1 MSTLFEA
8 PRGTLKCAK
17 DALRLFICSLVK
29 AHDINSAM
37 SHTWVNRFSGFIADM
52 PQMIARVA
60 RYAMLVTAFLVVSL
74 SMVFGTTPAPAPFQP
89 AIAGYR
95 YDFPKDHG
103 SHPTYRTEWWYYT
116 GHLQSKNGRSFGF
129 ELTFFRRASPP
140 EEIKTLPSK
149 WSINHLY
156 FAHFALTDINGKR
169 FHFSE
174 KFSREG
180 LGKAG
185 ADESRLRV
193 WIDDWRADASTEPFA
208 SHTLV
213 AHDETHTLALT
224 LQPAKP
230 LVTHG
235 AAGISRKG
243 KDVGQASHYYS
254 FTRLATTGSLTI
266 DGEQIE
272 VSGTSWMDHEFGSAE
287 LGTDQVGWDWFS
299 IQLEDDTELMLYRM
313 RRKDGSS
320 DLASSGTAVSSDG
333 RTRHLEVTDFQIEST
348 GTWTSSESK
357 ATYPSR
363 WKLTFPSLDL
373 VLDVTPLLADQE
385 LRTSRST
392 KVSYWE
398 GAVAVTGT
406 KQGKPIK
413 GQGYVELTGYAE
425 RLKL

>member
-1 MSTLFEA
+1 MIHLQVA
-8 PRGTLKCAK
+8 D
-17 DALRLFICSLVK
+17 DARQRLTDWGRIL
-29 AHDINSAM
+29 
-37 SHTWVNRFSGFIADM
+37 
-52 PQMIARVA
+52 
-60 RYAMLVTAFLVVSL
+60 LVVPVLL
-74 SMVFGTTPAPAPFQP
+74 SVTVSMAFAASSAPPPFQP
-89 AIAGYR
+89 AIAGYQ
-95 YDFPKDHG
+95 YTFPRDHG
-103 SHPTYRTEWWYYT
+103 SHSTYRTEWWYYT
-116 GHLQSKNGRSFGF
+116 GHLQAKNGRSFGF
-129 ELTFFRRASPP
+129 ELTFFRRGVPP
-140 EEIKTLPSK
+140 DEIKTLPSK
-149 WSINHLY
+149 WSISHLY
-156 FAHFALTDINGKR
+156 LAHFAVTDISGKK

-174 KFSREG
+174 KFSRDG

-185 ADESRLRV
+185 ADESQLRV
-193 WIDDWRADASTEPFA
+193 WIDDWRAEAATDSTG
-208 SHTLV
+208 SHTVV
-213 AHDETHTLALT
+213 AHDETHSLALT

-243 KDVGQASHYYS
+243 KDVSQASHYYS
-254 FTRLATTGSLTI
+254 YTRLATTGSLTI
-266 DGEQIE
+266 DGEQFD
-272 VSGTSWMDHEFGSAE
+272 VTGLTWMDHEFGSAE

-320 DLASSGTAVSSDG
+320 DLASSGTAVSPDG

-348 GTWTSSESK
+348 ATWTSPDSK

-363 WKLTFPSLDL
+363 WKLTFSSLDL

-406 KQGKPIK
+406 KQGKPVK
-413 GQGYVELTGYAE
+413 GQGYVELTGYVE
-425 RLKL
+425 RLKM

>member
-1 MSTLFEA
+1 MTDWGRILMVVPVLLSVTLPTALAARSA
-8 PRGTLKCAK
+8 P
-17 DALRLFICSLVK
+17 
-29 AHDINSAM
+29 
-37 SHTWVNRFSGFIADM
+37 
-52 PQMIARVA
+52 P
-60 RYAMLVTAFLVVSL
+60 
-74 SMVFGTTPAPAPFQP
+74 PFQP
-89 AIAGYR
+89 ATAGYQ
-95 YDFPKDHG
+95 YTFPRDHG
-103 SHPTYRTEWWYYT
+103 SHSTYRTEWWYYT

-129 ELTFFRRASPP
+129 ELTFFRRGVPP
-140 EEIKTLPSK
+140 DEIKTLPSK
-149 WSINHLY
+149 WSISHLY
-156 FAHFALTDINGKR
+156 LAHFAVTDITGKR

-193 WIDDWRADASTEPFA
+193 WIDDWRAEAAMDSTG
-208 SHTLV
+208 SHTLA
-213 AHDETHTLALT
+213 AHDETHSLALA

-254 FTRLATTGSLTI
+254 FTRLAATGSLTI
-266 DGEQIE
+266 DGEQFE
-272 VSGTSWMDHEFGSAE
+272 VTGLTWMDHEFGSAE

-320 DLASSGTAVSSDG
+320 DLASSGTAVSPDG
-333 RTRHLEVTDFQIEST
+333 RTRHLEVTDFQIESIA
-348 GTWTSSESK
+348 TWTSPESK

-363 WKLTFPSLDL
+363 WKLTFPSLNL

-406 KQGKPIK
+406 KQGKPVK

-425 RLKL
+425 RLKM

>member
-1 MSTLFEA
+1 MMHAVRRIILIVAVLAFD
-8 PRGTLKCAK
+8 L
-17 DALRLFICSLVK
+17 LSLV
-29 AHDINSAM
+29 
-37 SHTWVNRFSGFIADM
+37 SGADL
-52 PQMIARVA
+52 PP
-60 RYAMLVTAFLVVSL
+60 T
-74 SMVFGTTPAPAPFQP
+74 PFQS
-89 AIAGYR
+89 ATAGYQ
-95 YDFPKDHG
+95 YDFPRDHG

-116 GHLQSKNGRSFGF
+116 GHLHSKIGRAFGF
-129 ELTFFRRASPP
+129 ELTFFRRGVPP
-140 EEIKTLPSK
+140 DEIKTLPSK
-149 WSINHLY
+149 WSVKDLY
-156 FAHFALTDINGKR
+156 LAHFAVTDISGKR

-193 WIDDWRADASTEPFA
+193 WIDDWRAEASIELAA
-208 SHTLV
+208 SHTLA
-213 AHDETHTLALT
+213 AHDETHALALT

-243 KDVGQASHYYS
+243 KEVGQASHYYS
-254 FTRLATTGSLTI
+254 FTRLATSGKLTI
-266 DGEQIE
+266 DGESFD
-272 VSGTSWMDHEFGSAE
+272 VTGTSWMDHEFGSAE
-287 LGTDQVGWDWFS
+287 LGADQVGWDWFS

-320 DLASSGTAVSSDG
+320 DLASSGTAVSPDG

-348 GTWTSSESK
+348 GTWTSPESK

-363 WKLTFPSLDL
+363 WRLRFPSLDL

-406 KQGKPIK
+406 KQGRPVK

-425 RLKL
+425 RLKM

>member
-1 MSTLFEA
+1 VTNKVPIGIIAAVL
-8 PRGTLKCAK
+8 L
-17 DALRLFICSLVK
+17 
-29 AHDINSAM
+29 SA
-37 SHTWVNRFSGFIADM
+37 D
-52 PQMIARVA
+52 
-60 RYAMLVTAFLVVSL
+60 L
-74 SMVFGTTPAPAPFQP
+74 SMGLGANPAPAAFQP
-89 AIAGYR
+89 ATAGYR
-95 YDFPKDHG
+95 YDFPRDHG

-116 GHLQSKNGRSFGF
+116 GHLQSTNGRAFGF
-129 ELTFFRRASPP
+129 ELTFFRRGVPP
-140 EEIKTLPSK
+140 DEIKTLPSK
-149 WSINHLY
+149 WSVKDLY
-156 FAHFALTDINGKR
+156 LAHFAVTDITGKR

-193 WIDDWRADASTEPFA
+193 WIDDWRAEASAELSA
-208 SHTLV
+208 AHILA
-213 AHDETHTLALT
+213 AHDETHALSLT
-224 LQPAKP
+224 LQPVKP

-243 KDVGQASHYYS
+243 KEAGQASHYYS
-254 FTRLATTGSLTI
+254 FTRLSTTGSLMI
-266 DGEQIE
+266 GGERFE

-320 DLASSGTAVSSDG
+320 DLASSGTAVSPDG
-333 RTRHLEVTDFQIEST
+333 RARHLEVTDFQIEAT
-348 GTWTSSESK
+348 ATWTSLESK

-373 VLDVTPLLADQE
+373 TLDVVPLLADQE

-398 GAVAVTGT
+398 GAVAVTGM
-406 KQGKPIK
+406 KQGRPIK

-425 RLKL
+425 RLKM

>member
-1 MSTLFEA
+1 MIH
-8 PRGTLKCAK
+8 
-17 DALRLFICSLVK
+17 LRLT
-29 AHDINSAM
+29 DD
-37 SHTWVNRFSGFIADM
+37 TR
-52 PQMIARVA
+52 QRVTDWG
-60 RYAMLVTAFLVVSL
+60 RILMVVPVLLNVTVSTAL
-74 SMVFGTTPAPAPFQP
+74 AASPAPPPFQP
-89 AIAGYR
+89 ATAGYQ
-95 YDFPKDHG
+95 YTFPRDHG
-103 SHPTYRTEWWYYT
+103 SHSTYRTEWWYYT
-116 GHLQSKNGRSFGF
+116 GHLQAKNGRSFGF
-129 ELTFFRRASPP
+129 ELTFFRRGVPP
-140 EEIKTLPSK
+140 DEIKTLPSK
-149 WSINHLY
+149 WSISHLY
-156 FAHFALTDINGKR
+156 LAHFAVTDITGKR

-193 WIDDWRADASTEPFA
+193 WIDDWRAEAATDSTG

-213 AHDETHTLALT
+213 AHDETHLLALT

-243 KDVGQASHYYS
+243 KDVSQASHYYS

-266 DGEQIE
+266 DGEQFE
-272 VSGTSWMDHEFGSAE
+272 VTGLTWMDHEFGSTE

-320 DLASSGTAVSSDG
+320 DLASSGTAVSPDG

-348 GTWTSSESK
+348 ATWASPESK

-363 WKLTFPSLDL
+363 WRLTFPSLGL

-413 GQGYVELTGYAE
+413 GQGYVELTGYVE

>member
-1 MSTLFEA
+1 MVL
-8 PRGTLKCAK
+8 L
-17 DALRLFICSLVK
+17 
-29 AHDINSAM
+29 
-37 SHTWVNRFSGFIADM
+37 GFIADRRWSVTG
-52 PQMIARVA
+52 RVRIGILA
-60 RYAMLVTAFLVVSL
+60 TLLL
-74 SMVFGTTPAPAPFQP
+74 SADLSRALGANPAPTAFQP
-89 AIAGYR
+89 ATAGYR
-95 YDFPKDHG
+95 YNFPRDHG

-129 ELTFFRRASPP
+129 ELTFFRRAVPP

-149 WSINHLY
+149 WSISHLY
-156 FAHFALTDINGKR
+156 LAHFAVTDITGKR

-193 WIDDWRADASTEPFA
+193 WIDDWRAEAMKEPSA

-213 AHDETHTLALT
+213 AHDETHALALT

-254 FTRLATTGSLTI
+254 FTRLATSGKLTI
-266 DGEQIE
+266 DGESFD
-272 VSGTSWMDHEFGSAE
+272 VTGTSWMDHEFGSAE

-299 IQLEDDTELMLYRM
+299 IQLEDDAELMLYRM

-320 DLASSGTAVSSDG
+320 DLASSGTAVSRDG

-348 GTWTSSESK
+348 GTWSSSESK

-363 WKLTFPSLDL
+363 WRLTFPSLDL

-406 KQGKPIK
+406 KQGRPIK

-425 RLKL
+425 RLKM

>member
-1 MSTLFEA
+1 MIHLQLADETRQRVTDWGRILMVVPVLLSVTVSTALAASSA
-8 PRGTLKCAK
+8 PT
-17 DALRLFICSLVK
+17 S
-29 AHDINSAM
+29 
-37 SHTWVNRFSGFIADM
+37 
-52 PQMIARVA
+52 
-60 RYAMLVTAFLVVSL
+60 
-74 SMVFGTTPAPAPFQP
+74 FQP
-89 AIAGYR
+89 ATAGYQ
-95 YDFPKDHG
+95 YTFPRDHG
-103 SHPTYRTEWWYYT
+103 SHSTYRTEWWYYT
-116 GHLQSKNGRSFGF
+116 GHLRSKNGRSFGF
-129 ELTFFRRASPP
+129 ELTFFRRGVPP
-140 EEIKTLPSK
+140 DEIKTLPSK
-149 WSINHLY
+149 WSISHLY
-156 FAHFALTDINGKR
+156 LAHFAVTDITGKR

-193 WIDDWRADASTEPFA
+193 WIDDWRAEAATDSTG
-208 SHTLV
+208 SHTLA
-213 AHDETHTLALT
+213 AHDETHSLTLT

-230 LVTHG
+230 LVIHG

-266 DGEQIE
+266 DGEQFE
-272 VSGTSWMDHEFGSAE
+272 VTGLTWMDHEFGSTE

-320 DLASSGTAVSSDG
+320 DLASSGTAVSPDG
-333 RTRHLEVTDFQIEST
+333 LTRHLEVTDFQIESIAS
-348 GTWTSSESK
+348 WTSPQSK

-406 KQGKPIK
+406 KQGKSVK
-413 GQGYVELTGYAE
+413 GQGYVELTGYVE

>member
-1 MSTLFEA
+1 MTNRVRIGILATLLLNADFSVVLGA
-8 PRGTLKCAK
+8 
-17 DALRLFICSLVK
+17 
-29 AHDINSAM
+29 NSA
-37 SHTWVNRFSGFIADM
+37 
-52 PQMIARVA
+52 P
-60 RYAMLVTAFLVVSL
+60 TAFQS
-74 SMVFGTTPAPAPFQP
+74 AA
-89 AIAGYR
+89 AGYR
-95 YDFPKDHG
+95 YDFPRDHG

-116 GHLQSKNGRSFGF
+116 GHLHSKNGRSFGF
-129 ELTFFRRASPP
+129 ELTFFRRAVPP

-156 FAHFALTDINGKR
+156 LAHFAVTDITGKR

-193 WIDDWRADASTEPFA
+193 WIDDWCAEAAPDPTG

-213 AHDETHTLALT
+213 ARDETHALALT

-230 LVTHG
+230 LVVHG

-254 FTRLATTGSLTI
+254 FTRLVTTGSLTI
-266 DGEQIE
+266 DGEQFE
-272 VSGTSWMDHEFGSAE
+272 VSGLSWMDHEFGSSE
-287 LGTDQVGWDWFS
+287 LGADQVGWDWFS
-299 IQLEDDTELMLYRM
+299 IQLEDNTELMLYRM

-320 DLASSGTAVSSDG
+320 DLASSGTAVSPDG

-348 GTWTSSESK
+348 ETWTSPESK

-363 WKLTFPSLDL
+363 WRLTFPSLGL
-373 VLDVTPLLADQE
+373 VLDVVPLLADQE

-406 KQGKPIK
+406 KQGRPVK

-425 RLKL
+425 RLKM

>member
-1 MSTLFEA
+1 M
-8 PRGTLKCAK
+8 K
-17 DALRLFICSLVK
+17 DR
-29 AHDINSAM
+29 
-37 SHTWVNRFSGFIADM
+37 
-52 PQMIARVA
+52 ARIWI
-60 RYAMLVTAFLVVSL
+60 LVTLVLSADLSTAVGANPSPTAFQS
-74 SMVFGTTPAPAPFQP
+74 

-95 YDFPKDHG
+95 YNFPKDHG

-116 GHLQSKNGRSFGF
+116 GHLHSKSGRSFGF
-129 ELTFFRRASPP
+129 ELTFFRRGVPP
-140 EEIKTLPSK
+140 DEIKTLPSK
-149 WSINHLY
+149 WSVRDLY
-156 FAHFALTDINGKR
+156 LAHFAVTDITGKR

-193 WIDDWRADASTEPFA
+193 WIDDWRAEASTEPPA
-208 SHTLV
+208 AHTLT
-213 AHDETHTLALT
+213 AHDEAHALALT

-243 KDVGQASHYYS
+243 KDVSQASHYYS
-254 FTRLATTGSLTI
+254 FTRLSTTGSLTI
-266 DGEQIE
+266 DGERFE

-287 LGTDQVGWDWFS
+287 LGADQVGWDWFS

-320 DLASSGTAVSSDG
+320 DLASSGTAVSPDG
-333 RTRHLEVTDFQIEST
+333 GARHLEVTDFQIESSE
-348 GTWTSSESK
+348 TWTSAESK
-357 ATYPSR
+357 ATYPSKWR
-363 WKLTFPSLDL
+363 LTFPSLDL

-392 KVSYWE
+392 RVSYWE

-406 KQGKPIK
+406 KQGRPVK
-413 GQGYVELTGYAE
+413 GQGYVELTGYVE
-425 RLKL
+425 RLKM

>member
-1 MSTLFEA
+1 M
-8 PRGTLKCAK
+8 G
-17 DALRLFICSLVK
+17 
-29 AHDINSAM
+29 HDMRQIVHGIGLA
-37 SHTWVNRFSGFIADM
+37 VLA
-52 PQMIARVA
+52 
-60 RYAMLVTAFLVVSL
+60 TAFLAGSVALVS
-74 SMVFGTTPAPAPFQP
+74 GAGPASTSFQP
-89 AIAGYR
+89 ATAGYQ
-95 YDFPKDHG
+95 YTFPKDHG
-103 SHPTYRTEWWYYT
+103 SHPAYRTEWWYYT

-129 ELTFFRRASPP
+129 ELTFFRRGVPP
-140 EEIKTLPSK
+140 DEIKTLPSK
-149 WSINHLY
+149 WSISHLY
-156 FAHFALTDINGKR
+156 LAHFAVTDITGKR

-193 WIDDWRADASTEPFA
+193 WIDDWRAEAATDQIG

-213 AHDETHTLALT
+213 AHDETHALSLT

-243 KDVGQASHYYS
+243 KELGQASHYYS
-254 FTRLATTGSLTI
+254 FTRLATTGGLTI
-266 DGEQIE
+266 DGERFE
-272 VSGTSWMDHEFGSAE
+272 VSGTSWMDHEFGSSE
-287 LGTDQVGWDWFS
+287 LGADQVGWDWFS
-299 IQLEDDTELMLYRM
+299 IQLEDNTELMLYRM

-320 DLASSGTAVSSDG
+320 DLASSGTVVSSDG
-333 RTRHLEVTDFQIEST
+333 RAKHMEVTDFQIEST
-348 GTWTSSESK
+348 GTWTSTESK
-357 ATYPSR
+357 ATYPSKWR
-363 WKLTFPSLDL
+363 LTFPSLDL
-373 VLDVTPLLADQE
+373 VLDVAPLLADQE

-406 KQGKPIK
+406 KQGRPIK

>member
-1 MSTLFEA
+1 MIHVRLADETWQRVRDWGRILMVVPVLLNVTVSTVLAASSA
-8 PRGTLKCAK
+8 P
-17 DALRLFICSLVK
+17 
-29 AHDINSAM
+29 
-37 SHTWVNRFSGFIADM
+37 
-52 PQMIARVA
+52 P
-60 RYAMLVTAFLVVSL
+60 
-74 SMVFGTTPAPAPFQP
+74 PFQP
-89 AIAGYR
+89 ATAGYQ
-95 YDFPKDHG
+95 YTFPRDHG
-103 SHPTYRTEWWYYT
+103 SHATYRTEWWYYT

-129 ELTFFRRASPP
+129 ELTFFRRGVPP
-140 EEIKTLPSK
+140 DEIKTLPSK
-149 WSINHLY
+149 WSISHLY
-156 FAHFALTDINGKR
+156 LAHFAVTDITGKR

-193 WIDDWRADASTEPFA
+193 WIDGWRAEAATDSIGA
-208 SHTLV
+208 HTLV
-213 AHDETHTLALT
+213 AHDETHSLALT

-266 DGEQIE
+266 EGEQFE
-272 VSGTSWMDHEFGSAE
+272 VTGLTWMDHEFGSAE

-299 IQLEDDTELMLYRM
+299 IQLEDSTELMLYRM
-313 RRKDGSS
+313 RKKDGSS
-320 DLASSGTAVSSDG
+320 DLASSGTAVSPDG

-348 GTWTSSESK
+348 ATWASPESK

-363 WKLTFPSLDL
+363 WKLTFPSLGL
-373 VLDVTPLLADQE
+373 VLDVTPLFADQE

-406 KQGKPIK
+406 KQGKPVK

-425 RLKL
+425 RLKM

>member
-1 MSTLFEA
+1 MRQIVHGIGLAILATVVLAYSVAIASGPSSA
-8 PRGTLKCAK
+8 PT
-17 DALRLFICSLVK
+17 S
-29 AHDINSAM
+29 
-37 SHTWVNRFSGFIADM
+37 
-52 PQMIARVA
+52 
-60 RYAMLVTAFLVVSL
+60 
-74 SMVFGTTPAPAPFQP
+74 FQP
-89 AIAGYR
+89 ATAGYQ
-95 YDFPKDHG
+95 YTFPKDHG
-103 SHPTYRTEWWYYT
+103 SHPAYRTEWWYYT

-129 ELTFFRRASPP
+129 ELTFFRRGVPP
-140 EEIKTLPSK
+140 DEIKTLPSK
-149 WSINHLY
+149 WSISHLY
-156 FAHFALTDINGKR
+156 LAHFAVTDITGKR

-193 WIDDWRADASTEPFA
+193 WIDDWRAEASTDQ
-208 SHTLV
+208 SGTHTLV
-213 AHDETHTLALT
+213 ARDETHALALT

-254 FTRLATTGSLTI
+254 FTRLVTTGRLTI
-266 DGEQIE
+266 DGEQFE
-272 VSGTSWMDHEFGSAE
+272 VSGASWMDHEFGSAE

-299 IQLEDDTELMLYRM
+299 LQLEDDTELMLYRM

-320 DLASSGTAVSSDG
+320 DLASSGTAVSADG
-333 RTRHLEVTDFQIEST
+333 RAKHMEVTDFQIEST
-348 GTWTSSESK
+348 GTWTSTESK

-363 WKLTFPSLDL
+363 WRLKFPSLDL
-373 VLDVTPLLADQE
+373 VLDVVPLLADQE

-406 KQGKPIK
+406 KQGRPIK

-425 RLKL
+425 RLKM